1 MHMGL
6 REGRLLSDDDNDS
19 AIPVVLIN
27 QRMAK
32 SLWPKQ
38 SAIGKRIHWGPDNA
52 SKPWMTI
59 VGVVDDVRN
68 SWISE
73 QPEPPIYSSYRQ
85 APQPYSAVPVRASGP
100 PESAI
105 APGRPPVAALH
116 PEPPPHHLHPY
127 CPPPHPHIFRR

>member
-59 VGVVDDVRN
+59 VGFVDDVRN

-73 QPEPPIYSSYRQ
+73 RPEPTIYSWYRQ
-85 APQPYSAVPVRASGP
+85 RARPDSA
-100 PESAI
+100 
-105 APGRPPVAALH
+105 APGRTSRPPQSSNATWRQRGAA
-116 PEPPPHHLHPY
+116 
-127 CPPPHPHIFRR
+127 